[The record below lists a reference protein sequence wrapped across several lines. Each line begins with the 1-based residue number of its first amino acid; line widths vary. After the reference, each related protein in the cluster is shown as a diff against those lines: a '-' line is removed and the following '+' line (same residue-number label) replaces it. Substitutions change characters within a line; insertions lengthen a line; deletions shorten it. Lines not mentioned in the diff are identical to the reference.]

1 MGFYLN
7 KISPALMERIV
18 KSNPTKAATLKAAEQ
33 PLHDPLTP
41 TPKYLAGQEKKLQQD
56 CENYLRQHDLFY
68 LRMPMHR
75 ATGIRLGW
83 PDFAVFFAN
92 YQCALI
98 EMKVEGGSV
107 SEDQHKLYDEYQRQT
122 GEHVFI
128 VTSFVQFVDLV
139 KTFEARTANEAP

>member
-1 MGFYLN
+1 MGSDIN
-7 KISPALMERIV
+7 KLPPSVMRRI
-18 KSNPTKAATLKAAEQ
+18 AEQ
-33 PLHDPLTP
+33 NAAKTGINVTEDEPVGLP

-107 SEDQHKLYDEYQRQT
+107 SENQHKLHDEYQRQT

-139 KTFEARTANEAP
+139 KTFEAHT